1 MAPFHAAVL
10 VSSDEPFTTPSIVS
24 SPDASGSGNSRTPF
38 SRMHSANLTAFSRPV
53 AGFVS
58 PVPAV
63 LAVPVSEGAFEPQPA
78 PIRATTASGG

>member
-1 MAPFHAAVL
+1 MAPFHAAPL

-38 SRMHSANLTAFSRPV
+38 SRMHSANLTALSRAV
-53 AGFVS
+53 VGLS

-63 LAVPVSEGAFEPQPA
+63 LAVLVSDGAFEPQPA
-78 PIRATTASGG
+78 PIRATTARAA